1 MTPPTIDM
9 QSLNE
14 LSDFFTN
21 RIGASTS
28 DEEALI
34 KPLLRFSSNHSLS
47 AFSSGIDNEY
57 IGPNGDVSYDE
68 GSLQEVRTVT
78 MTMMDVEYLRLI

>member
-1 MTPPTIDM
+1 M
-9 QSLNE
+9 QSLND

-21 RIGASTS
+21 KIGAPAG

-34 KPLLRFSSNHSLS
+34 KPLLRVSSNHSLS

-57 IGPNGDVSYDE
+57 IGPNSSVNPSSNVILWSYCRCG
-68 GSLQEVRTVT
+68 GSILATAFLNNG
-78 MTMMDVEYLRLI
+78 MKS